1 MFEDQTVFDD
11 LRNSNQFKQTR
22 ERRMAILVKGQITI
36 TKGFDTWQ
44 KMVYEQDGKLEEHGI
59 KFLFAGT
66 EKENPDQLH
75 VVMMFPNM
83 EALQAFGADEEL
95 TEKRREAGA
104 VIESAVMT
112 PISDDYFTN
121 YPDAFIKN

>member
-1 MFEDQTVFDD
+1 
-11 LRNSNQFKQTR
+11 
-22 ERRMAILVKGQITI
+22 
-36 TKGFDTWQ
+36 
-44 KMVYEQDGKLEEHGI
+44 
-59 KFLFAGT
+59 
-66 EKENPDQLH
+66 
-75 VVMMFPNM
+75 MMFPNM

-95 TEKRREAGA
+95 TEKRKEAGA

>member
-1 MFEDQTVFDD
+1 MT
-11 LRNSNQFKQTR
+11 
-22 ERRMAILVKGQITI
+22 ILVKGQITI
-36 TKGFDTWQ
+36 TKGFDAWQ
-44 KMVYEQDGKLEEHGI
+44 QMVYEQDGKLEEHGI

>member
-1 MFEDQTVFDD
+1 
-11 LRNSNQFKQTR
+11 
-22 ERRMAILVKGQITI
+22 MAILVKGQITI

-44 KMVYEQDGKLEEHGI
+44 KMVYEQDGKLEQHGI

-75 VVMMFPNM
+75 LVMMFPNM
-83 EALQAFGADEEL
+83 EAIQTFRIDEEL

-104 VIESAVMT
+104 VIESGVMT
-112 PISDDYFTN
+112 LISDDYFTN
-121 YPDAFIKN
+121 YPDAFDKN

>member
-1 MFEDQTVFDD
+1 
-11 LRNSNQFKQTR
+11 
-22 ERRMAILVKGQITI
+22 MAILVKGQITI

-59 KFLFAGT
+59 KFLFAGA

-95 TEKRREAGA
+95 TEKRKEAGA

>member
-1 MFEDQTVFDD
+1 
-11 LRNSNQFKQTR
+11 
-22 ERRMAILVKGQITI
+22 MAILVKGQITI

-59 KFLFAGT
+59 KSLFAGT
-66 EKENPDQLH
+66 ERQNPNQLH
-75 VVMMFPNM
+75 LVIMFPNM
-83 EALQAFGADEEL
+83 EAIQAFRDDDEL

-104 VIESAVMT
+104 VTESGVMT

-121 YPDAFIKN
+121 YPDAYIKN